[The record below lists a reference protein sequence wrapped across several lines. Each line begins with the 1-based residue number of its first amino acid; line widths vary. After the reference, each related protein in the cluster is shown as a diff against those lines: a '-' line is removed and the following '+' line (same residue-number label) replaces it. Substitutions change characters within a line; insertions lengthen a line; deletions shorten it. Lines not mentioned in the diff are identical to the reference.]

1 MVAACSNLWEMLGFL
16 FSLDDVG
23 IWRRR
28 FLRFFLLKITQNW
41 YILVYEWR
49 GASFNFSGSLS
60 LLWGQPP
67 GKHSVYQ
74 RGLNFLRSTTFLPG
88 GRSIMAGASV
98 SKMPEF
104 AGDDMEDVPE
114 FDNCSWD
121 GWTPVGWVHL
131 GPFFFWASHR
141 CFPF

>member
-23 IWRRR
+23 VWRSR
-28 FLRFFLLKITQNW
+28 FLRFFLLILTQNW

-49 GASFNFSGSLS
+49 GANFNFSGSLS
-60 LLWGQPP
+60 LWGQPP

-74 RGLNFLRSTTFLPG
+74 RGLNFLRSTMFLPG

-114 FDNCSWD
+114 FDNCSWTMLD
-121 GWTPVGWVHL
+121 PDWL
-131 GPFFFWASHR
+131 GPFFFFWASHR